1 MVATQ
6 CWQGNPHNNL
16 PPVVGADNHGVWLCV
31 GGRLETTVTVCVVGK
46 LEAQTGKVE
55 DLITCICMD
64 ANMVEAG
71 IGKQLIYMNL

>member
-1 MVATQ
+1 MV
-6 CWQGNPHNNL
+6 C
-16 PPVVGADNHGVWLCV
+16 DYVWVKGLKRQSRCV
-31 GGRLETTVTVCVVGK
+31 GGK

-55 DLITCICMD
+55 DLITCIYMD